1 MIVRTS
7 LPKLIIIL
15 ICIIILIVIAI
26 FVEPPRSWQE
36 ASDFQLLGVFVPL
49 LLIFMFSVDIFVK
62 YLPRSFIV
70 GLGLMFLF
78 VLQAI
83 GQLTPLIVVGVLA
96 AAILAARL
104 YPKLPPP
111 RFLRRL
117 TLRTKIPKLTK
128 LERKN
133 KH

>member
-1 MIVRTS
+1 MYFYIGS
-7 LPKLIIIL
+7 NS
-15 ICIIILIVIAI
+15 I
-26 FVEPPRSWQE
+26 FVEPPKSWQE
-36 ASDFQLLGVFVPL
+36 ANNFQILGVFIPL

-70 GLGLMFLF
+70 GLGIMFLF

-83 GQLTPLIVVGVLA
+83 GQLTPLIAVGVLA

-104 YPKLPPP
+104 YPKLPSP

-117 TLRTKIPKLTK
+117 TLRTKIPKISK
-128 LERKN
+128 IGDRK
-133 KH
+133 K